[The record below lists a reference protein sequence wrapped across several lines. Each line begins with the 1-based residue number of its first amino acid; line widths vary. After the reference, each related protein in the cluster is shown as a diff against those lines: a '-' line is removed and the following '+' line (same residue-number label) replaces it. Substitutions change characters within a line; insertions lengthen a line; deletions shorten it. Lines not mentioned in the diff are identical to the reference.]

1 MRKFLLGSA
10 VALAMSPAQA
20 IPITG
25 ELSVGG
31 FNDLT
36 LTTITFTGGSAV
48 ATGGESGS
56 FTILGNGGIPV
67 FRNEGTP
74 IPFSGMT
81 AGSNLSCG
89 GGCIYTV
96 TSNGATATLDLL
108 TENAPVISGGFVDI
122 SGTGTLTLTGFDP
135 TPGNFLLSAQGI
147 GDNLTFSATS
157 VAVPGAVAGA
167 GLPGLALAAAGLVML
182 GWRRR
187 RHEAPHEY

>member
-1 MRKFLLGSA
+1 MRKFLLGS
-10 VALAMSPAQA
+10 VVVLAMTPAQA

-25 ELSVGG
+25 ELSVSG

-81 AGSNLSCG
+81 TGSNLSCG

-96 TSNGATATLDLL
+96 TSNGATATFDLL

-122 SGTGTLTLTGFDP
+122 SGEGTLTLSGFDP
-135 TPGNFLLSAQGI
+135 TPGSFLLSAQGI

-167 GLPGLALAAAGLVML
+167 GLPGLVAAGALLML
-182 GWRRR
+182 GIGRRR
-187 RHEAPHEY
+187 RRDA